1 MDAPRHPDSP
11 VSPRARSTRVA
22 LHLAGLVAAG
32 VIAWLLWMGYRQPG
46 LVFELA
52 NMSLC

>member
-1 MDAPRHPDSP
+1 MDASRHPYSP
-11 VSPRARSTRVA
+11 ASPRARSSRVA

-46 LVFELA
+46 FVLELA